1 MPTPSANWQ
10 KGPSRLRGG
19 VNPQAPPPAGAWAS
33 SSPSTR
39 SRPGPGRGDPR
50 GRGRRRGP
58 DPLRPPRDARP
69 GTGRRGAEARRP
81 RAAAQASR
89 APASPGRAAGNK
101 GGGPAG
107 APRAGRPGVAAPRLV
122 SVCSR
127 GRSVL
132 LRGLRVRQDP
142 GQDQSWAPVLALHW
156 PSAPSFWE
164 GRHARPSP
172 QPSWESP
179 CVPL

>member
-1 MPTPSANWQ
+1 MIAKCQPD
-10 KGPSRLRGG
+10 KLKL
-19 VNPQAPPPAGAWAS
+19 
-33 SSPSTR
+33 STR
-39 SRPGPGRGDPR
+39 YKPHPGWSGLYLGFRQEWWRPSVLSSRGFILQESDYVPM
-50 GRGRRRGP
+50 P
-58 DPLRPPRDARP
+58 DGGKAT
-69 GTGRRGAEARRP
+69 GTQSSWYCLP
-81 RAAAQASR
+81 HPQP
-89 APASPGRAAGNK
+89 APASWCSVGH
-101 GGGPAG
+101 
-107 APRAGRPGVAAPRLV
+107 AAPRLV

-142 GQDQSWAPVLALHW
+142 GQGQSWAPVLALHW